1 MKKDIDYDKKIQEKA
16 DFFKNQVIP
25 VMNQV
30 RTYAD
35 ECERLTAEDL
45 WPYPTYSKLLFYV

>member
-1 MKKDIDYDKKIQEKA
+1 
-16 DFFKNQVIP
+16 
-25 VMNQV
+25 MNQV